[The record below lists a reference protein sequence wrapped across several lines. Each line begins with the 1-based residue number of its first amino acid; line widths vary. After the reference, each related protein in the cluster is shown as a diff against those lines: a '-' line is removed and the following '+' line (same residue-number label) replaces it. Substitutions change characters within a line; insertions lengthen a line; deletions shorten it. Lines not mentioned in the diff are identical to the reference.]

1 MLSPPL
7 DSVKATEGQDVIPLM
22 GAGGG
27 QIEVNARQVNQNYD
41 YLRLLSR
48 WDLIVRERSARRG
61 EGGRERE
68 RGRDG
73 QRDRERH
80 KEREGERERVRGR
93 EKERGERQGG
103 GGEGETARG

>member
-1 MLSPPL
+1 M
-7 DSVKATEGQDVIPLM
+7 KATEGQDVIPLM

-48 WDLIVRERSARRG
+48 WDLIVMERSARRG

-68 RGRDG
+68 RGRDR

-80 KEREGERERVRGR
+80 KERERERVRGR
-93 EKERGERQGG
+93 EKERGE
-103 GGEGETARG
+103 